1 MTDTLEKPQLRPA
14 SAPMTGAPAA
24 TPGGFSSWL
33 EEARLLMHLAAPLIF
48 TQLGQMAVL
57 TSDVIM
63 LGRVGKT
70 ALAAAA
76 VGNAVYYFAWLIG
89 GGPVSAVPPMI
100 AHITGARPRDKAG
113 VRASVRMGL
122 WAVILLA
129 APLIGL
135 LMFTRPILVAL
146 HQPPEIAASAGQYI
160 GILCFGL
167 PFSLGF
173 QVLRNFA
180 AALGHPRASVWVT
193 VMTVVFNVLAGYA
206 LIFGH
211 FGAPRLG
218 LQGCAIASVSALTF
232 SFVAMLV
239 VIHLTADLKVYRIF
253 RRFARPA
260 WDKLREVF
268 VLGLPIGLTMMF
280 EAMLFNCMTL
290 LMGTFGAAPLA
301 AHQIALNV
309 PSVTFM
315 VPLGVAMAATI
326 RVGRAA
332 GAGDEA
338 GVRRAGYTAMALAT
352 LFMSLCGV
360 GLAVFPNTIAGL
372 YFDARAAGAAEV
384 IALAVVYL
392 RVAAAFQVFDA
403 LQVVGA
409 LSLRGLKDAR
419 MPLILA
425 GVSYWLVG
433 APICVGLAVG
443 LRMQGLG
450 VWIGLAAALA
460 VAAGA
465 MCTRFYYLSR
475 PLPSGGA

>member
-1 MTDTLEKPQLRPA
+1 MTQIIEKTEFRA
-14 SAPMTGAPAA
+14 S
-24 TPGGFSSWL
+24 
-33 EEARLLMHLAAPLIF
+33 EARSARATALAPWVVEIRELMHLAGPLIF
-48 TQLGQMAVL
+48 SQLGQMAVL

-89 GGPVSAVPPMI
+89 GGPVSAVSPMI
-100 AHITGARPRDKAG
+100 AHITGAKPRERAG

-122 WAVILLA
+122 WAVLLLA
-129 APLIGL
+129 APLMGL
-135 LMFTRPILVAL
+135 LMFTGPILVAL
-146 HQPPEIAASAGQYI
+146 RQPPEIAADAGRYI
-160 GILCFGL
+160 GILCIGL

-180 AALGHPRASVWVT
+180 TALGHPRASMWVT
-193 VMTVVFNVLAGYA
+193 VLTVVFNIALAYA
-206 LIFGH
+206 LVFGH

-218 LQGCAIASVSALTF
+218 LRGCAMASATALAF
-232 SFVAMLV
+232 CFFAMLA
-239 VIHLTADLKVYRIF
+239 VIWLTPDLRAYRIF
-253 RRFARPA
+253 RRFFRPA
-260 WDKLREVF
+260 WAKLQEVF
-268 VLGLPIGLTMMF
+268 VLGLPIGVTMMF
-280 EAMLFNCMTL
+280 EAMLFNSMTL

-315 VPLGVAMAATI
+315 VPLGIAMAATI
-326 RVGRAA
+326 QVGKAS
-332 GAGDEA
+332 GAGDLA
-338 GVRRAGYTAMALAT
+338 GVRRAGFAAMGLAVG
-352 LFMSLCGV
+352 FMSLTGV
-360 GLAVFPNTIAGL
+360 LLAVFPNTIARL
-372 YFDARAAGAAEV
+372 YFNDRAAGAAEV

-425 GVSYWLVG
+425 GVCYWLVG
-433 APICVGLAVG
+433 APICIGLGVGLH
-443 LRMQGLG
+443 MQGLG

-460 VAAGA
+460 AAAAA
-465 MCTRFYYLSR
+465 MSARFYWLSR
-475 PLPSGGA
+475 PI